1 MSDQREQQQQS
12 WIEQLNSVARRYEE
26 NGMSAYDAVEQA
38 ASEFK
43 LSVVAEGTMEGDT
56 CRLYET
62 PDGTMVNCWIDELQ
76 PARGKA
82 REQRFDSRIGWF
94 TRKG

>member
-1 MSDQREQQQQS
+1 MSDEQEKQQA
-12 WIEQLNSVARRYEE
+12 WIEQLNSKAQQYEA

-43 LSVVAEGTMEGDT
+43 LNVVAEGTMEGDV

-62 PDGTMVNCWIDELQ
+62 PDGTMVNCWIDEI
-76 PARGKA
+76 PPGKGKD
-82 REQRFDSRIGWF
+82 RKKRFDSRIGWF
-94 TRKG
+94 TRR